1 MCRYLYLLGQST
13 GSSDRKKWQARAKL
27 ASFDKVTNSR
37 PGESG
42 LPPCF
47 FVVPPSATE
56 QPVVT
61 GSVSDCLLL
70 VPNGRRLNLYE
81 VPLGASALIPVKTDL
96 YVSDTIPLAF
106 TRTYVPQ
113 DEWAKRYKVYLPN
126 VYDPYLTGSRRP
138 YTYSDWLLPDR
149 QTIHYQRISPG
160 TGYADAIYEDTG
172 LIPTFLGSRIN
183 WNGFGWDLSLEDGTT
198 YLSPEAY
205 NAQRP
210 QQGSLV
216 GIFDKNGNEV
226 RLLRASNGDL
236 EQIVSPGGRTIN
248 LQYDQGRVSSAR
260 DDSGNVVEY
269 RYDTK
274 NRVETVR
281 YSNGPT
287 VQYDYDSSGHIV
299 AVSDIQAEFTLRNKY
314 DSGGHLTEIILRDP
328 GAYNF
333 NYHAQGLD
341 NSFNVDI
348 TGPDKKTIRVNMRIV
363 DGKIYYTLQQKAHQS
378 E

>member
-27 ASFDKVTNSR
+27 ASFDKVTNLR

-269 RYDTK
+269 GYDTR

-281 YSNGPT
+281 YTDGPT

-314 DSGGHLTEIILRDP
+314 DSGGHLTEITLRDT
-328 GAYNF
+328 GVYNF

-348 TGPDKKTIRVNMRIV
+348 TGPDKKTIRVNVRIV
-363 DGKIYYTLQQKAHQS
+363 DGKIYYTLKQKAHQS